1 MQFIK
6 KQWLTIKVFLE
17 GLPRDTKL
25 LVVTLALF
33 LCLMVFVFMQY
44 AASSEM
50 VPLRQIAPERHS
62 LVQTKLDAHGIR
74 TESRG
79 GLILVPAEKQFD
91 ALAILAQDQ
100 LLAADTTGA
109 FDEMIRNQSPWDS
122 DRQNRQRFL
131 LAKQKVLGEVIA
143 RMAGVRNAVVMI
155 DMPQREG
162 FGATHVKPSAS
173 VNVVMDGSS
182 RVNTRLV
189 ESIAGWVSGAIAE
202 LEPARVVVIDAN
214 SGRQFTGKNQND
226 FAAGESFEDIQNRE
240 THYRSK
246 VERALGY
253 IPGVI
258 VAVNVLTDS
267 MVAEERQQYVYTETE
282 PLASERRM
290 EESQRNGFNAGEA
303 GARPN
308 TGATIEGGGGES
320 MVETRTES
328 ETEFREKPLT
338 QESRTTIRGNTT
350 KSINVTVNVPRPYF
364 VSLYMQAN
372 AGGGDD
378 AATEPDDATLR
389 SFADKHLREIE
400 SQVQPLITA
409 EGDSIVRAHLIPDP
423 RQMIAS
429 FNPQAETSGML
440 VALSSGYGKT
450 IGLAAL
456 ALMSLAIMFTMV
468 RKATQQ
474 PQLPTVEE
482 LAGVPP
488 TLDRDDDLIG
498 EAYEEDGA
506 MPGVEVD
513 EDHLRSR
520 KIADQI
526 SEMIKTNPSE
536 AAAIVGKWIRTEE

>member
-1 MQFIK
+1 MIK
-6 KQWLTIKVFLE
+6 
-17 GLPRDTKL
+17 
-25 LVVTLALF
+25 
-33 LCLMVFVFMQY
+33 
-44 AASSEM
+44 
-50 VPLRQIAPERHS
+50 
-62 LVQTKLDAHGIR
+62 
-74 TESRG
+74 
-79 GLILVPAEKQFD
+79 
-91 ALAILAQDQ
+91 
-100 LLAADTTGA
+100 
-109 FDEMIRNQSPWDS
+109 NQSPWDS

-131 LAKQKVLGEVIA
+131 LAKQKVLGEVIS

-182 RVNTRLV
+182 RVNTHLV

-202 LEPARVVVIDAN
+202 LEPSRVVVIDAN

-240 THYRSK
+240 MHYRNK
-246 VERALGY
+246 VERALSY

-258 VAVNVLTDS
+258 VAVNVLTDA
-267 MVAEERQQYVYTETE
+267 MVAEDRKSYVYSETE
-282 PLASERRM
+282 PLASERRV
-290 EESQRNGFNAGEA
+290 EETRRSGSNAGEA

-308 TGATIEGGGGES
+308 TSASIDGGGGDS

-328 ETEFREKPLT
+328 ESDFREKPLT

-364 VSLYMQAN
+364 ASLYMQAN
-372 AGGGDD
+372 PPAEGEQPQ
-378 AATEPDDATLR
+378 EPDDATLR
-389 SFADKHLREIE
+389 AFADAHLREIE

-429 FNPQAETSGML
+429 FNPQAESSGML
-440 VALSSGYGKT
+440 VALSGGWGKT

-456 ALMSLAIMFTMV
+456 ALMSLTIMFTMV

-488 TLDRDDDLIG
+488 TLEGDDDLIG
-498 EAYEEDGA
+498 EAYEEEGA
-506 MPGVEVD
+506 MAGVEVD
-513 EDHLRSR
+513 EDQIRSR
-520 KIADQI
+520 KIAEQI

-536 AAAIVGKWIRTEE
+536 AASLVGKWVRTEE